1 MSAPELTKAV
11 FRVKKLLPLAAIA
24 VGVVGILVTFVLQKS
39 LLTAVIAG
47 VIGLVL
53 ALISGWTLTI
63 MVRNSQLQMG
73 ALGLDYLLKVAIL
86 IGSLLIAR
94 NVESLDQRVMGLILV
109 VSILVQATLQVRI
122 LLAVKGPV
130 VEPKPAVHDV
140 NRESDSQ

>member
-1 MSAPELTKAV
+1 MSTPELTKAV
-11 FRVKKLLPLAAIA
+11 FRVKKLLPLAAVA
-24 VGVVGILVTFVLQKS
+24 VGAVGILVTLVLQKS

-94 NVESLDQRVMGLILV
+94 NVESLDQRVMGLVLV

-130 VEPKPAVHDV
+130 VEPKSAVHDV
-140 NRESDSQ
+140 KRESDSQ

>member
-1 MSAPELTKAV
+1 MSTPELTKAV

>member
-1 MSAPELTKAV
+1 MSTPELTKAV
-11 FRVKKLLPLAAIA
+11 FRVKKLLPLAAVA
-24 VGVVGILVTFVLQKS
+24 VGVVGILVTLVLQKS

>member
-1 MSAPELTKAV
+1 MSTPELTKAV
-11 FRVKKLLPLAAIA
+11 FRVKKLLPLAAVA
-24 VGVVGILVTFVLQKS
+24 VGAVGILVTLVLQKS

-130 VEPKPAVHDV
+130 VEPKSAVHDV

>member
-1 MSAPELTKAV
+1 MSTPELTKAV
-11 FRVKKLLPLAAIA
+11 FRVKKLLPLAAVA
-24 VGVVGILVTFVLQKS
+24 VGAVGILVTLVLQKS

-53 ALISGWTLTI
+53 ALISGWTLII

-130 VEPKPAVHDV
+130 VEPKSAVHDV

>member
-1 MSAPELTKAV
+1 MSTPELTKAV
-11 FRVKKLLPLAAIA
+11 FRVKKLLPLAAVA
-24 VGVVGILVTFVLQKS
+24 VGAVGILVTLVLQKS

>member
-1 MSAPELTKAV
+1 MSTPELTKAV
-11 FRVKKLLPLAAIA
+11 VRVKKLLPLAALA
-24 VGVVGILVTFVLQKS
+24 VGAAGILVTLILQKS
-39 LLTAVIAG
+39 LLTAALAG
-47 VIGLVL
+47 GIGLVL

-63 MVRNSQLQMG
+63 VARNSQLQMA
-73 ALGLDYLLKVAIL
+73 ALGLDYLVKVAIL

-130 VEPKPAVHDV
+130 VEPQQAVHDV

>member
-1 MSAPELTKAV
+1 MSTPELTKAV
-11 FRVKKLLPLAAIA
+11 FRVKKLLPLAAVA
-24 VGVVGILVTFVLQKS
+24 VGVVGILVTLVLQKS

-130 VEPKPAVHDV
+130 VEPKSAVHDV